1 MTTANNDYITEDP
14 AAAAK
19 RKKVIEDMAK
29 RYSPEAKA
37 ERKKAEEEQ
46 QAAMKSDLEGLRGGY
61 QQYVDLT
68 DRFDTLKQET
78 GDLRQQVVGLA
89 SPVGR
94 NKGKG
99 MGANAY
105 SIHPLLADAYKQGG
119 ATQSSY
125 EAALASV
132 DKSQEANDA
141 YSIYEGTAPI
151 DAKHAKDQEMAMSK
165 DINPLLAEAYKV
177 RAAQRSYDAGVVP
190 FTDAQKE
197 ELDGLAVNGANIFPE
212 TAAFLAE
219 QRIADPSED
228 PNYFAEEEDAAQDA
242 ASADDEPFY
251 SDTGGG
257 PDAPSGSNTRDPYK
271 YADPYSRSRQN
282 DNRSAPAK
290 KEGEEPLSDDSPVA
304 KRDRYGNILRSEK
317 NKAIGFGY
325 GDIPSPSTSASSDD
339 SPVAKRDRYG
349 NILRSEK
356 NKAIGFGMDRTQ
368 GRRLESEAGR
378 ARRLARRAQ
387 RQGFKRAAEIGGAHA
402 LGKAMKT
409 PGVITEE
416 MRDEDKRR
424 AAREAEVKAYMAARS
439 TNQPTART
447 TNY

>member
-317 NKAIGFGY
+317 NKAIGFG
-325 GDIPSPSTSASSDD
+325 
-339 SPVAKRDRYG
+339 
-349 NILRSEK
+349 
-356 NKAIGFGMDRTQ
+356 MDRTQ